1 LSVLGL
7 VACVVVVVPP
17 LSVSAH
23 RYDWAEALQ
32 FMVLALVG
40 PGLVVAGAPW
50 EVLGLG
56 PVVEKLAAARRRHH
70 ERARTVAVAVPALG
84 CMVAWRTPVAVNAL
98 KAGGW
103 LVAVEAVSVGISGA
117 ALWLECISSGAL
129 VPRGPRPQRIA
140 VAAVSMWT
148 IWVLAY
154 LLAMSGA
161 GWYHSYLHVP
171 GHGISLAIDQQAASG
186 LMWAVATACFVPL
199 IFWHLVQWLHAEE
212 DADHELRRV
221 VREERRRALPPARP
235 ADRP

>member
-1 LSVLGL
+1 L
-7 VACVVVVVPP
+7 VVVPP
-17 LSVSAH
+17 LSSSVH

-32 FMVLALVG
+32 FMVLALVA

-50 EVLGLG
+50 QVLGLG
-56 PVVEKLAAARRRHH
+56 PAVEKLAAARQRRH
-70 ERARTVAVAVPALG
+70 ERARTVAVAVPALA
-84 CMVAWRTPVAVNAL
+84 CMVGWRTPAAVNAL
-98 KAGGW
+98 RAGGW
-103 LVAVEAVSVGISGA
+103 LLALEAVSLGISGA

-129 VPRGPRPQRIA
+129 VPRGPRPQWIA

-161 GWYHSYLHVP
+161 GWYRSYLHVP

-186 LMWAVATACFVPL
+186 LMWAIATACFAPL
-199 IFWHLVQWLHAEE
+199 IFWHLVQWLHGDE

-221 VREERRRALPPARP
+221 VREERRRALAPARP

>member
-1 LSVLGL
+1 MTARLAPARARRALSVLGL
-7 VACVVVVVPP
+7 AACVLVVVPP

-56 PVVEKLAAARRRHH
+56 PVVEKLAAARQRHH
-70 ERARTVAVAVPALG
+70 ERVRTVAVAVPALA
-84 CMVAWRTPVAVNAL
+84 CMVAWRTPDAVNAL
-98 KAGGW
+98 KAEGW
-103 LVAVEAVSVGISGA
+103 LLALEAVSLGTAGA
-117 ALWLECISSGAL
+117 ALWLECSSSGAL

-161 GWYHSYLHVP
+161 GWYRSYLHVP
-171 GHGISLAIDQQAASG
+171 GHGS
-186 LMWAVATACFVPL
+186 
-199 IFWHLVQWLHAEE
+199 
-212 DADHELRRV
+212 
-221 VREERRRALPPARP
+221 ALPSTSKRRP
-235 ADRP
+235 VSCGPRPLRVSSPSSSGT

>member
-1 LSVLGL
+1 LAALGL
-7 VACVVVVVPP
+7 VAGVVVVVPP
-17 LSVSAH
+17 LAASAH

-32 FMVLALVG
+32 FMVLALVA

-50 EVLGLG
+50 ELLGLG
-56 PVVEKLAAARRRHH
+56 PVAEKLAAARRRHN
-70 ERARTVAVAVPALG
+70 ERARTVAVAAPALA
-84 CMVAWRTPVAVNAL
+84 CMVAWRTPAAVNAL

-103 LVAVEAVSVGISGA
+103 LLALEVLSLGVAGA

-161 GWYHSYLHVP
+161 GWYRSYLHVP

-186 LMWAVATACFVPL
+186 LMWALATACFVPL

-212 DADHELRRV
+212 DADHELHRV
-221 VREERRRALPPARP
+221 VREERRRALSPARP
-235 ADRP
+235 TDRP